1 MEALKGI
8 KVLDF
13 THVQSGPTC
22 TQLLAWFGA
31 DVIKVERPG
40 SGDPTRGQL
49 VDVPGAD
56 SLYFTMLNHN
66 KRSLTL
72 NTKNETG
79 KRILERLI
87 KKCDVLVENFAPGAM
102 ERMGFGWEQIQKLNP
117 RMIMASV
124 KGFGPGPYEDCKVYE
139 NVAQCAGGAASTTGF
154 LDGPPTVTGAQIG
167 DSGTGL
173 HLALG
178 IVTALYQRH
187 ETGIGQRVL
196 AAMQDGVINLCRVKL
211 RDQQRLAAGPLTEY
225 SQYGEGID
233 FGDTTPRAGND
244 SGGGQPGRIL
254 KCKGWETAPNAYTYF
269 ITQAAAWPKI
279 CKAIN
284 KPAWVDDPNYA
295 TPNARLTRLNE
306 VFDAIESWTMT
317 KTKFEVMQ
325 ICNPLDI
332 PVGPILSMKE
342 ISEEESLRETGTIV
356 EIDHPERGKYLSVGC
371 PVKLSASPAKVK
383 RSPLLGEHTKE
394 ILRTELGYTDNEL
407 DEILESGA
415 VG

>member
-254 KCKGWETAPNAYTYF
+254 KCKGWETDANAYTYF

-317 KTKFEVMQ
+317 KSKFEVMQ

-371 PVKLSASPAKVK
+371 PVKLSASQAQVK